1 MIDLAPDALRGSYPP
16 LVTPLRDGEVDYE
29 AYAQLVEMQIREG
42 SHGVVVNGTTG
53 EPTTLT
59 LRERTRLV
67 AAAVKSAAGRV
78 PVVAAT
84 GSQSLAETL
93 ELTAAA
99 EEAGAQAALV
109 MTPYFVK
116 PPARGLVDYYVEV
129 GRRTRLPVLIYHI
142 PGRAAVEVKPET
154 VAQIADRLPNL
165 VGLKH
170 AANDLGFVTAVLR
183 RLGTGFRIFVGLEE
197 LSFPMLA
204 VGASG
209 LMNAVGNV
217 APRRVAEL
225 YRAAARGD
233 AATARRLHED
243 LFELNQA
250 VFFDTNPI
258 PIKYMMKRIGLLP
271 NEEHRLPMVPA
282 TPELA
287 GRLDGVL
294 QRAGLLSGPDGRV
307 PPDPASFGQ

>member
-1 MIDLAPDALRGSYPP
+1 
-16 LVTPLRDGEVDYE
+16 VTPLRDGEVDYDV
-29 AYAQLVEMQIREG
+29 YAHLVEMQIRGG
-42 SHGVVVNGTTG
+42 SDGVVVNGTTG

-59 LRERTRLV
+59 LRERMRLV
-67 AAAVKSAAGRV
+67 DTAVKAAAGRV
-78 PVVAAT
+78 AVVAAT

-109 MTPYFVK
+109 LTPYFLK
-116 PPARGLVDYYVEV
+116 PPPRGMVDYYVEI

-142 PGRAAVEVKPET
+142 PGRAAVEMKPET
-154 VAQIADRLPNL
+154 IERIADRLPNL
-165 VGLKH
+165 VGVKH
-170 AANDLGFVTAVLR
+170 AANDPGFVTAVLQ
-183 RLGTGFRIFVGLEE
+183 RLGASFRIFAGLEE
-197 LSFPMLA
+197 LSLPMLA
-204 VGASG
+204 IGASG

-217 APRRVAEL
+217 APRRVADL

-258 PIKYMMKRIGLLP
+258 PIKYMMKRMGLLP

-282 TPELA
+282 TAELA
-287 GRLDGVL
+287 ERLDGVL
-294 QRAGLLSGPDGRV
+294 RRAGLLPAGTADRGPD
-307 PPDPASFGQ
+307 PTSSSQ

>member
-1 MIDLAPDALRGSYPP
+1 MIDLASDALRGSYPP

-29 AYAQLVEMQIREG
+29 VFAQLVEMQIREG
-42 SHGVVVNGTTG
+42 SHGIVVNGTTG

-59 LRERTRLV
+59 MRERTRLV
-67 AAAVKSAAGRV
+67 ATAVKAAKGRI

-99 EEAGAQAALV
+99 EEAGAQAVLV
-109 MTPYFVK
+109 LTPYFVK
-116 PPARGLVDYYVEV
+116 PPARGLVEYYVEV
-129 GRRTRLPVLIYHI
+129 GRRTRLPLLIYHI

-183 RLGTGFRIFVGLEE
+183 RLGAAFRIFAGLEE
-197 LSFPMLA
+197 LSHPMLA
-204 VGASG
+204 IGASG
-209 LMNAVGNV
+209 LMNAVGNI

-233 AATARRLHED
+233 GETARRLHED

-258 PIKYMMKRIGLLP
+258 PIKYMMKRMGLLP
-271 NEEHRLPMVPA
+271 DEEHRLPMMPA
-282 TPELA
+282 TPDLA
-287 GRLDGVL
+287 MRLDAVL
-294 QRAGLLSGPDGRV
+294 QRAGLLS
-307 PPDPASFGQ
+307 

>member
-1 MIDLAPDALRGSYPP
+1 MMELAPDALRGSYPP
-16 LVTPLRDGEVDYE
+16 LVTPLRDGEVDYDV
-29 AYAQLVEMQIREG
+29 YAHLVEMQIRGG
-42 SHGVVVNGTTG
+42 SDGVVVNGTTG

-59 LRERTRLV
+59 LRERMRLV
-67 AAAVKSAAGRV
+67 DTAVKAAAGRV
-78 PVVAAT
+78 AVVAAT

-109 MTPYFVK
+109 LTPYFLK
-116 PPARGLVDYYVEV
+116 PPPRGMVDYYVEI

-142 PGRAAVEVKPET
+142 PGRAAVEMKPET
-154 VAQIADRLPNL
+154 IERIADRLPNL
-165 VGLKH
+165 VGLMH
-170 AANDLGFVTAVLR
+170 
-183 RLGTGFRIFVGLEE
+183 
-197 LSFPMLA
+197 
-204 VGASG
+204 
-209 LMNAVGNV
+209 AVGNV
-217 APRRVAEL
+217 APRRVADL

-258 PIKYMMKRIGLLP
+258 PIKYMMKRMGLLP

-282 TPELA
+282 TAELA
-287 GRLDGVL
+287 ERLDGVL
-294 QRAGLLSGPDGRV
+294 RRAGLLPAGTADRGPD
-307 PPDPASFGQ
+307 PTSSSQ

>member
-1 MIDLAPDALRGSYPP
+1 MMELAPDALRGSYPP
-16 LVTPLRDGEVDYE
+16 LVTPLRDGEVDYDV
-29 AYAQLVEMQIREG
+29 YAHLVEMQVRGG
-42 SHGVVVNGTTG
+42 SDGVVVNGTTG

-59 LRERTRLV
+59 LRERMRLV
-67 AAAVKSAAGRV
+67 DTAVKAAAGRV

-109 MTPYFVK
+109 LTPYFLK
-116 PPARGLVDYYVEV
+116 PPPRGMVDYYVEV

-142 PGRAAVEVKPET
+142 PGRAAVEMKPET
-154 VAQIADRLPNL
+154 IERIADRLPNL
-165 VGLKH
+165 VGVKH
-170 AANDLGFVTAVLR
+170 AANDPGFVTAVLQ
-183 RLGTGFRIFVGLEE
+183 RLGASFRIFAGLEE
-197 LSFPMLA
+197 LSLPMLA
-204 VGASG
+204 IGASG

-217 APRRVAEL
+217 APRRVADL

-233 AATARRLHED
+233 AATARKLHED

-258 PIKYMMKRIGLLP
+258 PIKYMMKRMGLLP

-287 GRLDGVL
+287 ERLDGVL
-294 QRAGLLSGPDGRV
+294 RRAGLLPAGTADRGPG
-307 PPDPASFGQ
+307 PTSSSQ